1 MATTPPRAAQ
11 ASALDDLPFH
21 LARTALAFR
30 RFSDQTLRMVGLGDL
45 PAGVASV
52 LHALDEQGACPVN
65 GLIESTHLP
74 NGTLTG
80 LLDNLERDGLVTRT
94 RNPDDGRSWLVSLT
108 KEGNALCTKLHVRHR
123 NVMRHLRNVLTPAET
138 EQLKSLLQKISVS
151 LREYSPP
158 SGEPTGT
165 PGGKRKSARKT
176 QNRTRK

>member
-94 RNPDDGRSWLVSLT
+94 RNPDDGRSWLVGLT
-108 KEGNALCTKLHVRHR
+108 KKGNALCTKLHVRHR
-123 NVMRHLRNVLTPAET
+123 NVMRHLRNVLTPAES
-138 EQLKSLLQKISVS
+138 EKLKSLLQKISVS
-151 LREYSPP
+151 LRKYSPSDNGPASSP
-158 SGEPTGT
+158 SR
-165 PGGKRKSARKT
+165 KRISARKT